1 MKDSSKWTIA
11 GLLVSAIF
19 GGFCSYKADEAFR
32 KETKEEMKEELKAD
46 IPKADEE
53 KVETA

>member
-46 IPKADEE
+46 IPKAEEE